1 MIKPL
6 SVLVLVVFLSAC
18 AGPNT
23 MYSWGQY
30 EETLFIHYHEPALK
44 EEALEAYIQFV
55 DSGGHPEHPI
65 APGLFAEAGTFML
78 EQGNI
83 ESAIKYYQME
93 YDAWPESRPMLG
105 ILIENLEERADG

>member
-1 MIKPL
+1 MNK
-6 SVLVLVVFLSAC
+6 SVWIVVLAVALSAC

-30 EETLFIHYHEPALK
+30 EETLFIHYHDPALK
-44 EEALEAYIQFV
+44 EEALGKYIRFIE
-55 DSGGHPEHPI
+55 SGGTPEHPV

-105 ILIENLEERADG
+105 VLIKNLEERNDG